1 MSIEALPGCDQASK
15 IASPSANSFGFRSA
29 LRNSSA
35 LSLPQVAARIL
46 SLALIPVYTRCLSP
60 ADFGIL
66 ELLDLTLY
74 FFTAL
79 CGAQLS
85 SAILF
90 FHAKG
95 RAIDE
100 EEVFNAGLLWGTSIG
115 IVFAALGCL
124 LASRLSAVVFG
135 SQQFTSPLRFY
146 FAAFSTGPLFEAAL
160 VILRVKNR
168 IGLFNLAIISR
179 NVFQAGVN
187 VALLWLARLGYMS
200 FVWSS
205 LATSL
210 LFGAIAVVC
219 FYTRY
224 RFVVNRA
231 TIFGTARYSMPLG
244 VGAIMMLMVHYGDRF
259 FLQRFVSLSEVGI
272 YSLSYKI
279 GMLAYAVYGP
289 FSIYWSVERFRIS
302 SGDLGDHFYTRI
314 FTYLALIMGAT
325 LLILSAISGPAL
337 FYMVPKEYQRAAPLI
352 PWIALAYVLR
362 ALGEHLRGALMVT
375 GQTITD
381 TKISVTGGLLCL
393 ACYALLIPRYGA
405 SGAVAAT
412 LVAFAFMA
420 VPSFVTAQRVKR
432 YRFEAKR
439 LAQIVF
445 SVCLSVGPALA
456 LRNSSIGV
464 RTAAAAIS
472 ILAFPVVVW
481 SIGFFEPSEKAYLSA
496 VWALRPWRSRF
507 GGDNAGEMHELGSSR
522 ERIR

>member
-1 MSIEALPGCDQASK
+1 MNIEALPGCVQASK
-15 IASPSANSFGFRSA
+15 TGAYSFGFRSA
-29 LRNSSA
+29 LRNSTA

-46 SLALIPVYTRCLSP
+46 SLALIPIYTRCLSP
-60 ADFGIL
+60 ADFGVL

-85 SAILF
+85 SAILYY
-90 FHAKG
+90 HAKVG
-95 RAIDE
+95 AIE
-100 EEVFNAGLLWGTSIG
+100 EEKVFNAGVLWGAAIG

-124 LASRLSAVVFG
+124 LASRLSTVVFG
-135 SQQFTSPLRFY
+135 SQQFTRPLRLY
-146 FAAFSTGPLFEAAL
+146 FLAFSTGPMIEAAL

-168 IGLFNLAIISR
+168 IGLFNLAIVSR

-187 VALLWLARLGYMS
+187 VILLLLVRLNYMS

-205 LATSL
+205 LATSF
-210 LFGAIAVVC
+210 LFGAIAVAC
-219 FYTRY
+219 FYSRY

-231 TIFGTARYSMPLG
+231 IICGTARYSMPLG
-244 VGAIMMLMVHYGDRF
+244 LGAIMMLVVHYGDRF

-279 GMLAYAVYGP
+279 GMLAYVVYGP

-302 SGDLGDHFYTRI
+302 SGDLGDRFYARI

-325 LLILSAISGPAL
+325 FLVLTAISGPAL
-337 FYMVPKEYQRAAPLI
+337 SYMVPKEYQRAAHLI

-362 ALGEHLRGALMVT
+362 VVGEHLRGALMVT

-381 TKISVTGGLLCL
+381 TKISVTGGALCL
-393 ACYALLIPRYGA
+393 VCYAVLIPRYGA
-405 SGAVAAT
+405 TGAAAAT
-412 LVAFAFMA
+412 LAAFAFMA
-420 VPSFVTAQRVKR
+420 VHSFVAAQRVKH

-445 SVCLSVGPALA
+445 SVCVSVSPALA
-456 LRNSSIGV
+456 LRNGGIGL
-464 RTAAAAIS
+464 RIAAAVMTL
-472 ILAFPVVVW
+472 LAFPVVVW
-481 SIGFFEPSEKAYLSA
+481 SIGFFEPSEKASLRD
-496 VWALRPWRSRF
+496 VWAHRPWRRRF
-507 GGDNAGEMHELGSSR
+507 SGDSADEMP
-522 ERIR
+522 